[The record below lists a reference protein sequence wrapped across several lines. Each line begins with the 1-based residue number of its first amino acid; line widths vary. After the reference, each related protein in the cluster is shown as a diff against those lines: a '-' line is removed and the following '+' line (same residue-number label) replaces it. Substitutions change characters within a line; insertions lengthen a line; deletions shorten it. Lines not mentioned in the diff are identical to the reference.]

1 MKLLLDIKTLEVEDV
16 SSVTREPLEGI
27 SPCKIKTKRV
37 LEKKLVAH
45 HLLPA
50 STLQSAVVSA
60 VAHSAT
66 STLQSTAASA
76 VAHSAAT
83 SDGSKEVSNRE
94 IS

>member
-1 MKLLLDIKTLEVEDV
+1 MNRLEDKKF
-16 SSVTREPLEGI
+16 STREIFYSNDSLYRGD
-27 SPCKIKTKRV
+27 
-37 LEKKLVAH
+37 LYYKKLVAH

-83 SDGSKEVSNRE
+83 SDGSKMKLLQEVSNRE

>member
-1 MKLLLDIKTLEVEDV
+1 MNFCSALQFVQTEHRSKRGDDNDKKT
-16 SSVTREPLEGI
+16 P
-27 SPCKIKTKRV
+27 
-37 LEKKLVAH
+37 A
-45 HLLPA
+45 A
-50 STLQSAVVSA
+50 STLQSVVASA

-83 SDGSKEVSNRE
+83 SDGSKMKLLQEVSNRE

>member
-1 MKLLLDIKTLEVEDV
+1 MTGTNEFLFQK
-16 SSVTREPLEGI
+16 
-27 SPCKIKTKRV
+27 
-37 LEKKLVAH
+37 KKLVAH

-50 STLQSAVVSA
+50 STIQSAVVSAVAHSATSNLQLTAASA

>member
-1 MKLLLDIKTLEVEDV
+1 M
-16 SSVTREPLEGI
+16 TRTNEFLFQ
-27 SPCKIKTKRV
+27 K
-37 LEKKLVAH
+37 KKLVAH

-50 STLQSAVVSA
+50 STIQLAVVSA

-66 STLQSTAASA
+66 STLQSTAAST

-83 SDGSKEVSNRE
+83 SGGSKMKLLQEVSNRE